1 MNGTFTTF
9 LSLPEQDR
17 RDVFAAAA
25 VRLDTL
31 PSYVEKD
38 FWVCLVLDLLFNG
51 LADRHPKLLFK
62 GGTSLSKAFG
72 LIQRLSE
79 DVDLVVNRGDLG
91 FANERDPTAPGN
103 LSNKQRQSLFK
114 DLMRVC
120 SGYVLGDLKAT
131 LGKLIGDIADG
142 CRVVPDEED
151 ADGQTL
157 LVQYRTLYPSV
168 GVTYVNPR
176 VRIEAGARSG
186 LEPSLNR
193 NVVPY
198 VADDLPD
205 WSLNVAGVEAISP
218 ERTYWEKL
226 LILHGLHCGYRDTQR
241 LPRDRD
247 RISRHYYDAAMITA
261 TETGQSALSNI
272 DLLHA
277 VRDHNLIAFRQAWKR
292 FDQAVPGSVR
302 LVPQPELRAVIERDY
317 RAMQGMILGDL
328 PEFEWVMD
336 LLQRAQATIQLSS

>member
-1 MNGTFTTF
+1 MNGAFTSF

-17 RDVFAAAA
+17 RDIFAAAA

-38 FWVCLVLDLLFNG
+38 FWVCLVLDLLFNRLSDG
-51 LADRHPKLLFK
+51 HPKLLFK

-72 LIQRLSE
+72 LIHRFSE
-79 DVDLVVNRGDLG
+79 DIDLVVHRGDLG
-91 FANERDPTAPGN
+91 FANELDPTAPGN
-103 LSNKQRQSLFK
+103 LSNKKRQSLFN
-114 DLMRVC
+114 DLMRAC
-120 SGYVLGDLKAT
+120 SGYVLGDLKIT
-131 LGKLIGDIADG
+131 LRKLIGDVADG
-142 CRVVPDEED
+142 CRVVGDEED
-151 ADGQTL
+151 AGGQTL

-168 GVTYVNPR
+168 DVTYVTPR
-176 VRIEAGARSG
+176 VRIEAGARSA
-186 LEPSLNR
+186 LEPNLKRS
-193 NVVPY
+193 VVPY

-205 WSLNVAGVEAISP
+205 WSLSVADVNAISP

-226 LILHGLHCGYRDTQR
+226 LILHGLYCGYRDTRR

-261 TETGQSALSNI
+261 TETGRSALSNI

-277 VRDHNLIAFRQAWKR
+277 VRNHNLIAFRQAWKR
-292 FDQAVPGSVR
+292 FDQAVPGSLG

-317 RAMQGMILGDL
+317 GAMHSMILGNV
-328 PEFEWVMD
+328 PQFEWIMD
-336 LLQRAQATIQLSS
+336 QLQRAHATIN